1 MFIFFSFSGMCP
13 CIYPIFLNGKGGYF
27 LIEGICTTLTHT
39 LILTL
44 PEILQNHFFDE
55 MESEQFMVNSSRGTG
70 FPYKLIWTDGMG
82 ALIKHLAI
90 SISRNVACYNA
101 ARKEFSF
108 SPLFFFSISKF
119 IFPWNKNLTA
129 THKLRKG
136 LS

>member
-1 MFIFFSFSGMCP
+1 MCP

-70 FPYKLIWTDGMG
+70 FPCKPIERIYGMG
-82 ALIKHLAI
+82 VLIKHFEI
-90 SISRNVACYNA
+90 SISRNVARC
-101 ARKEFSF
+101 
-108 SPLFFFSISKF
+108 L
-119 IFPWNKNLTA
+119 
-129 THKLRKG
+129 
-136 LS
+136 